1 MTYHSQTQTRAD
13 WRSCKRYE
21 SLLIQA
27 EMNQLN
33 QFEEEEREEMQTWT
47 LYGQRLLQKEPFWF
61 HDAFPHYP
69 PDESESFQQWYK
81 LRLLWTRYG
90 RYYMGWMN

>member
-1 MTYHSQTQTRAD
+1 MTFETRTD
-13 WRSCKRYE
+13 WRSCKRSE

-27 EMNQLN
+27 EMNGLED
-33 QFEEEEREEMQTWT
+33 FDAEEQEEMQTWT
-47 LYGQRLLQKEPFWF
+47 LYGQRLLQKDPFWF

-69 PDESESFQQWYK
+69 PDELDPFQKWYK

-90 RYYMGWMN
+90 RYFTGQMD